1 MGGRTPISLFGGC
14 EVNTKTPTE
23 SSIGAAFACPSPVPG
38 RILLLPLGGHARR
51 PSLRGPAIR
60 GKTASLAENAIGSK
74 MLRSL
79 CTCLKRVMWGLFVSQ
94 IQLQVSREIVG
105 VGETPKTEFVWVR
118 TELREPTTAAR
129 PGRLV
134 AEMTLQVAV
143 PSELGPALLFSLG
156 LVVVLLDGLFVGS
169 LRYRP

>member
-1 MGGRTPISLFGGC
+1 MS
-14 EVNTKTPTE
+14 V
-23 SSIGAAFACPSPVPG
+23 
-38 RILLLPLGGHARR
+38 LL
-51 PSLRGPAIR
+51 
-60 GKTASLAENAIGSK
+60 
-74 MLRSL
+74 
-79 CTCLKRVMWGLFVSQ
+79 VSQ

-105 VGETPKTEFVWVR
+105 VGETPKTDFVWVR
-118 TELREPTTAAR
+118 TELREPTGTTASR

-143 PSELGPALLFSLG
+143 PSELGPALLFTLG

>member
-1 MGGRTPISLFGGC
+1 M
-14 EVNTKTPTE
+14 
-23 SSIGAAFACPSPVPG
+23 
-38 RILLLPLGGHARR
+38 
-51 PSLRGPAIR
+51 
-60 GKTASLAENAIGSK
+60 
-74 MLRSL
+74 
-79 CTCLKRVMWGLFVSQ
+79 
-94 IQLQVSREIVG
+94 SREIVG

-156 LVVVLLDGLFVGS
+156 LAIVLLDGLFVGS
-169 LRYRP
+169 LRCRP